1 MSRSERLLELIQ
13 TLRRHRRPVSGQRL
27 ADETN
32 VSLRTLYRDIAT
44 LQAQGA
50 HIDGEPGMGYILKP
64 GFLLPPLMFSED
76 EIEALVLGSRWVA
89 SRTDSELSRAA
100 ANVLAK
106 IAAVL
111 PDDLKPK
118 LESSNLLIAAS
129 HNDAAQDTI
138 DLSVVRKAIRNEHI
152 VDISYIDAAGAA
164 TERRIWPFALG
175 YFDRVRVVAAWC
187 EKRNDFRNFRTDRIQ
202 SLETAAKRYPRRKAE
217 LLKSWRI
224 AEGIVNLHDTDKI

>member
-1 MSRSERLLELIQ
+1 MSRSQRLLELIQ
-13 TLRRHRRPVSGQRL
+13 TLRRYRRPVSGQTL

-50 HIDGEPGMGYILKP
+50 DIEGEPGMGYILKP

-89 SRTDSELSRAA
+89 SRTDSDLSRAA

-118 LESSNLLIAAS
+118 LESSNLLVPPS
-129 HNDAAQDTI
+129 WNDVKDMV
-138 DLSVVRKAIRNEHI
+138 DLSLVRKAIRNEHI
-152 VDISYIDAAGAA
+152 VEIGYVDAAGVP

-175 YFDRVRVVAAWC
+175 FYDRVRVVAAWC
-187 EKRNDFRNFRTDRIQ
+187 EMRNDFRNFRTDRIQ
-202 SLETAAKRYPRRKAE
+202 SMEPQGKRYPRRKAE
-217 LLKSWRI
+217 LLKAWRI
-224 AEGIVNLHDTDKI
+224 AEDRQHSPNTDNI

>member
-13 TLRRHRRPVSGQRL
+13 TLRRYRRPVSGQTL

-50 HIDGEPGMGYILKP
+50 DIEGEPGMGYILKP

-89 SRTDSELSRAA
+89 SRTDSDLSRAA
-100 ANVLAK
+100 SNVLAK

-111 PDDLKPK
+111 PDDMKPK
-118 LESSNLLIAAS
+118 LESSNLLVPQYHNEIA
-129 HNDAAQDTI
+129 DVV
-138 DLSVVRKAIRNEHI
+138 DLSLVRKAIRNEHI
-152 VDISYIDAAGAA
+152 VEIGYVDAAGVP

-175 YFDRVRVVAAWC
+175 FYDRVRVVAAWC
-187 EKRNDFRNFRTDRIQ
+187 EMRNDFRNFRTDRIQ
-202 SLETAAKRYPRRKAE
+202 RMEPQGKRYPRRKAE
-217 LLKSWRI
+217 LLKAWRI
-224 AEGIVNLHDTDKI
+224 AEGRDTSSNTDNI

>member
-13 TLRRHRRPVSGQRL
+13 TLRRYRRPVSGQTL

-50 HIDGEPGMGYILKP
+50 DIEGEPGMGYILKP

-89 SRTDSELSRAA
+89 SRTDSDLSRAA

-106 IAAVL
+106 ITAVL
-111 PDDLKPK
+111 PDDMKPK
-118 LESSNLLIAAS
+118 IEGSNLLVPQYHSEVA
-129 HNDAAQDTI
+129 DVV
-138 DLSVVRKAIRNEHI
+138 DLSLVRKAIRNEHI
-152 VDISYIDAAGAA
+152 VEIGYVDAAGVE

-175 YFDRVRVVAAWC
+175 FYDRVRVIAAWC
-187 EKRNDFRNFRTDRIQ
+187 EMRGDFRNFRTDRIQ
-202 SLETAAKRYPRRKAE
+202 RMDPQGKRYPRRKAE
-217 LLKSWRI
+217 LLKAWRI
-224 AEGIVNLHDTDKI
+224 AEGRDTSHDTATI

>member
-13 TLRRHRRPVSGQRL
+13 TLRRYRRPVSGQTL

-50 HIDGEPGMGYILKP
+50 DIEGEPGMGYILKP

-89 SRTDSELSRAA
+89 SRTDSDLSRAA

-106 IAAVL
+106 ITAVL
-111 PDDLKPK
+111 PDDMKPK
-118 LESSNLLIAAS
+118 IEGSNLLVPQYHSEVA
-129 HNDAAQDTI
+129 DVV
-138 DLSVVRKAIRNEHI
+138 DLSLVRKAIRNEHI
-152 VDISYIDAAGAA
+152 VEIGYVDAAGVP

-175 YFDRVRVVAAWC
+175 FYDRVRVVAAWC
-187 EKRNDFRNFRTDRIQ
+187 EMRNDFRNFRTDRIQ
-202 SLETAAKRYPRRKAE
+202 RMEPQGKRYPRRKAE
-217 LLKSWRI
+217 LLKAWRI
-224 AEGIVNLHDTDKI
+224 AEGRDLEQSPSSI

>member
-13 TLRRHRRPVSGQRL
+13 TLRRYRRPVSGQRL
-27 ADETN
+27 ADETG

-50 HIDGEPGMGYILKP
+50 DIEGEPGMGYILKP

-89 SRTDSELSRAA
+89 SRTDSDLSRAA

-118 LESSNLLIAAS
+118 LESSNLLVPPS
-129 HNDAAQDTI
+129 FSDVKDAI
-138 DLSVVRKAIRNEHI
+138 DLSLVRKAIRNEHI
-152 VDISYIDAAGAA
+152 VEIGYVDAAGVG

-175 YFDRVRVVAAWC
+175 FYDRVRVIAAWC
-187 EKRNDFRNFRTDRIQ
+187 EMRGDFRNFRTDRIQ
-202 SLETAAKRYPRRKAE
+202 RMEPQGKRYPRRKAE
-217 LLKSWRI
+217 LLKAWRI
-224 AEGIVNLHDTDKI
+224 AEGTHASQNADNI

>member
-13 TLRRHRRPVSGQRL
+13 TLRRYRRPVSGQTL

-50 HIDGEPGMGYILKP
+50 DIEGEPGMGYILKP

-89 SRTDSELSRAA
+89 SRTDSDLSRAA

-106 IAAVL
+106 ITAVL
-111 PDDLKPK
+111 PDDMKPK
-118 LESSNLLIAAS
+118 IEGSNLLVPPAW
-129 HNDAAQDTI
+129 NDVRDVV
-138 DLSVVRKAIRNEHI
+138 DLSLVRKAIRNEHI
-152 VDISYIDAAGAA
+152 VAIDYVDAAGVP

-175 YFDRVRVVAAWC
+175 FYERVRVVAAWC
-187 EKRNDFRNFRTDRIQ
+187 EMRNDFRNFRTDRIQ
-202 SLETAAKRYPRRKAE
+202 RMEPQGKRYPRRKAE
-217 LLKSWRI
+217 LLKAWRI
-224 AEGIVNLHDTDKI
+224 AEGRDTSTDTANI

>member
-13 TLRRHRRPVSGQRL
+13 TLRRYRRPVSGQTL

-50 HIDGEPGMGYILKP
+50 DIEGEPGMGYILKP

-89 SRTDSELSRAA
+89 NRTDSDLSRAA

-111 PDDLKPK
+111 PDDMKPK
-118 LESSNLLIAAS
+118 LESSNLLVPPS
-129 HNDAAQDTI
+129 WGDVKDTV
-138 DLSVVRKAIRNEHI
+138 DLSLVRKAIRNEHI
-152 VDISYIDAAGAA
+152 VEIGYVDAAGVE
-164 TERRIWPFALG
+164 TERKIWPFALG
-175 YFDRVRVVAAWC
+175 YYDRVRVIAAWC
-187 EKRNDFRNFRTDRIQ
+187 EIRNDFRNFRTDRIQ
-202 SLETAAKRYPRRKAE
+202 RMEPQGKRYPRRKAE
-217 LLKSWRI
+217 LLKAWRI
-224 AEGIVNLHDTDKI
+224 AEGRDVSQSPDII

>member
-13 TLRRHRRPVSGQRL
+13 TLRRYRRPVSGQTL
-27 ADETN
+27 AEETG
-32 VSLRTLYRDIAT
+32 VSLRTLYRDVAT

-50 HIDGEPGMGYILKP
+50 DIEGEPGMGYILKP

-89 SRTDSELSRAA
+89 SRTDSDLSRAA

-118 LESSNLLIAAS
+118 LESSNLLVPPAWS
-129 HNDAAQDTI
+129 EVSDVV
-138 DLSVVRKAIRNEHI
+138 DLSLVRKAIRNEHI
-152 VDISYIDAAGAA
+152 VDIGYIDASGAE
-164 TERRIWPFALG
+164 TQRRIWPFALG
-175 YFDRVRVVAAWC
+175 FYDRVRVVAAWC
-187 EKRNDFRNFRTDRIQ
+187 EMRNDFRNFRTDRIQ
-202 SLETAAKRYPRRKAE
+202 SMEPQGKRYPRRKAE
-217 LLKSWRI
+217 MLKAWRL
-224 AEGIVNLHDTDKI
+224 AEEQHFAQHTDKN

>member
-13 TLRRHRRPVSGQRL
+13 TLRRYRRPVSGQTL

-50 HIDGEPGMGYILKP
+50 DIEGEPGMGYILKP

-89 SRTDSELSRAA
+89 SRTDSDLSRAA

-111 PDDLKPK
+111 PDDMKPK
-118 LESSNLLIAAS
+118 LEGSNLLVPQYHSEIA
-129 HNDAAQDTI
+129 DVV
-138 DLSVVRKAIRNEHI
+138 DLSLVRKAIRNEHI
-152 VDISYIDAAGAA
+152 VEIGYVDAAGVP

-175 YFDRVRVVAAWC
+175 FYDRVRVVAAWC
-187 EKRNDFRNFRTDRIQ
+187 EMRNDFRNFRTDRIQ
-202 SLETAAKRYPRRKAE
+202 RMEPQGKRYPRRKAE
-217 LLKSWRI
+217 LLKAWRI
-224 AEGIVNLHDTDKI
+224 AEGRDLEQSPSSI

>member
-13 TLRRHRRPVSGQRL
+13 TLRRYRRPVSGQTL

-50 HIDGEPGMGYILKP
+50 DIEGEPGMGYILKP

-89 SRTDSELSRAA
+89 SRTDSDLSRAA

-106 IAAVL
+106 ITAVL
-111 PDDLKPK
+111 PDDMKPK
-118 LESSNLLIAAS
+118 IEGSNLLVPQYHSEVA
-129 HNDAAQDTI
+129 DVV
-138 DLSVVRKAIRNEHI
+138 DLSLVRKAIRNEHI
-152 VDISYIDAAGAA
+152 VEIGYVDAAGVP

-175 YFDRVRVVAAWC
+175 FYDRVRVVAAWC
-187 EKRNDFRNFRTDRIQ
+187 EMRNDFRNFRTDRIQ
-202 SLETAAKRYPRRKAE
+202 RMEPQGKRYPRRKAE
-217 LLKSWRI
+217 LLKAWRI
-224 AEGIVNLHDTDKI
+224 AEGRDVQSNTDNI

>member
-13 TLRRHRRPVSGQRL
+13 TLRRYRRPVSGQTL
-27 ADETN
+27 ADETG

-50 HIDGEPGMGYILKP
+50 DIEGEPGMGYILKP

-89 SRTDSELSRAA
+89 SRTDSDLSRAA

-106 IAAVL
+106 ITAVL
-111 PDDLKPK
+111 PDDMKPK
-118 LESSNLLIAAS
+118 IEGSNLLVPQYHS
-129 HNDAAQDTI
+129 DVTEVV
-138 DLSVVRKAIRNEHI
+138 DLSLVRKAIRNEHI
-152 VDISYIDAAGAA
+152 VEIGYVDAAGVE

-175 YFDRVRVVAAWC
+175 FYDRVRVVAAWC
-187 EKRNDFRNFRTDRIQ
+187 EMRNDFRNFRTDRIQ
-202 SLETAAKRYPRRKAE
+202 RMEPQGKRYPRRKAE
-217 LLKSWRI
+217 LLKAWRI
-224 AEGIVNLHDTDKI
+224 AEGRDLEQSPSGI

>member
-13 TLRRHRRPVSGQRL
+13 TLRRYRRPVSGQRL
-27 ADETN
+27 AEETG

-50 HIDGEPGMGYILKP
+50 DIEGEPGMGYILKP

-89 SRTDSELSRAA
+89 SRTDSDLSRAA

-111 PDDLKPK
+111 PDDLKPQ
-118 LESSNLLIAAS
+118 LESSNLLVPPS
-129 HNDAAQDTI
+129 FSDVKDSV
-138 DLSVVRKAIRNEHI
+138 DLSLVRKAIRNEHI
-152 VDISYIDAAGAA
+152 VEIGYVDAAGVE

-175 YFDRVRVVAAWC
+175 FYDRVRVIAAWC
-187 EKRNDFRNFRTDRIQ
+187 EMRNDFRNFRTDRIQ
-202 SLETAAKRYPRRKAE
+202 RMEPQGKRYPRRKAE
-217 LLKSWRI
+217 LLKAWRI
-224 AEGIVNLHDTDKI
+224 ADGRHASQNADNI

>member
-13 TLRRHRRPVSGQRL
+13 TLRRYRRPVSGQTL

-50 HIDGEPGMGYILKP
+50 DIEGEPGMGYILKP

-89 SRTDSELSRAA
+89 SRTDSDLSRAA

-106 IAAVL
+106 ITAVL
-111 PDDLKPK
+111 PDDMKPK
-118 LESSNLLIAAS
+118 IEGSNLLVPQYHSEVA
-129 HNDAAQDTI
+129 DVV
-138 DLSVVRKAIRNEHI
+138 DLSLVRKAIRNEHI
-152 VDISYIDAAGAA
+152 VEIGYVDAAGVP

-175 YFDRVRVVAAWC
+175 FYDRVRVVAAWC
-187 EKRNDFRNFRTDRIQ
+187 EMRNDFRNFRTDRIQ
-202 SLETAAKRYPRRKAE
+202 RMEPQGKRYPRRKAE
-217 LLKSWRI
+217 LLKTWRI
-224 AEGIVNLHDTDKI
+224 AEGRDVQSNTDNI

>member
-13 TLRRHRRPVSGQRL
+13 TLRRYRRPVSGRTL

-50 HIDGEPGMGYILKP
+50 DIEGEPGMGYILKP

-89 SRTDSELSRAA
+89 SRTDSDLSRAA

-111 PDDLKPK
+111 PDDMKPK
-118 LESSNLLIAAS
+118 LESSNLLVPPSFSDIK
-129 HNDAAQDTI
+129 DAV
-138 DLSVVRKAIRNEHI
+138 DLSLVRKAIRNEHI
-152 VDISYIDAAGAA
+152 VEIGYVDAAGVE
-164 TERRIWPFALG
+164 TERKIWPFALG
-175 YFDRVRVVAAWC
+175 FYDRVRVIAAWC
-187 EKRNDFRNFRTDRIQ
+187 EMRNDFRNFRTDRIQ
-202 SLETAAKRYPRRKAE
+202 RMEPQGKRYPRRKAE
-217 LLKSWRI
+217 LLKAWRI
-224 AEGIVNLHDTDKI
+224 AEGRDTSQDTANI

>member
-27 ADETN
+27 ADETG

-118 LESSNLLIAAS
+118 LEGSNLLISAT
-129 HNDAAQDTI
+129 HDDAARDTI
-138 DLSVVRKAIRNEHI
+138 DLAIVRKAIRNEHM

-202 SLETAAKRYPRRKAE
+202 ALETAAKRYPRRKAE

-224 AEGIVNLHDTDKI
+224 AEGIVNLQDTDKI

>member
-13 TLRRHRRPVSGQRL
+13 TLRRYRRPVSGQRL
-27 ADETN
+27 ADETG

-50 HIDGEPGMGYILKP
+50 DIEGEPGMGYILKP

-89 SRTDSELSRAA
+89 SRTDSDLSRAA

-118 LESSNLLIAAS
+118 LESSNLLVPPS
-129 HNDAAQDTI
+129 FSDVKDAI
-138 DLSVVRKAIRNEHI
+138 DLSLVRKAIRNEHI
-152 VDISYIDAAGAA
+152 VEIGYVDAAGVG

-175 YFDRVRVVAAWC
+175 FYDRVRVIAAWC
-187 EKRNDFRNFRTDRIQ
+187 EMRGDFRNFRTDRIQ
-202 SLETAAKRYPRRKAE
+202 RMEPQGKRYPRRKAE
-217 LLKSWRI
+217 LLKAWRI
-224 AEGIVNLHDTDKI
+224 AEGMHASQNTDNI